1 MQPDALTGLHQALR
15 FGPGYCPPKLF
26 EGSVPAI
33 VRGLKVHANNI
44 SHARHVALEE
54 TYPRLVGL
62 MGLEEFHAVAEAFL
76 ERDGICF
83 RALDSIGE
91 GFEQLLHDAAHRNLA
106 RAEWAWLESFHAA
119 EGKAL
124 TLGELAGLDPLTLI
138 AARAGLHP
146 AARWFALED
155 PHWLAWDN
163 AMAGEGNVLLLTRP
177 ENEVLVRRVDE
188 DAADVLS
195 LLSKSCPAGDLLGT
209 EPATLIMLI
218 DAGAVM
224 LEKLP

>member
-1 MQPDALTGLHQALR
+1 MQPDALAGLHQALR
-15 FGPGYCPPKLF
+15 FGPGHCPPNLF
-26 EGSVPAI
+26 DGSVPAI
-33 VRGLKVHANNI
+33 VRGLKAHANNI

-62 MGLEEFHAVAEAFL
+62 IGLKEFHAAAEAFL
-76 ERDGICF
+76 ERDGVCS
-83 RALDSIGE
+83 RALDGIGE
-91 GFEQLLHDAAHRNLA
+91 GLEQLLDHAAHRNLA
-106 RAEWAWLESFHAA
+106 RAEWAWLETFHAA
-119 EGKAL
+119 EGEAL
-124 TLGELAGLDPLTLI
+124 TLAELAGLDPATLI

-155 PHWLAWDN
+155 PHWLGWDN

-218 DAGAVM
+218 AAGAVM